1 MLFEPAEFEK
11 LPKAIEDEEDTL
23 ELAVG
28 LTATSRLGCQV
39 VVTKSMDG
47 AVIRL
52 PKTVVNQML

>member
-1 MLFEPAEFEK
+1 MLFDKPTFDK
-11 LPKAIEDEEDTL
+11 LPKAIDDEEDTL

-28 LTATSRLGCQV
+28 LTPTSRLGCQV
-39 VVTKSMDG
+39 IVTKEIEG